1 VEAIADLVHAKDYT
15 AAHEL
20 TGAHDAIQAIFELAD
35 RIDDDQRIA
44 DAQAQAAS

>member
-1 VEAIADLVHAKDYT
+1 MIDLVHAKDYT

-20 TGAHDAIQAIFELAD
+20 TGAQDAIQAIFELAD

-44 DAQAQAAS
+44 DEQAQAAS